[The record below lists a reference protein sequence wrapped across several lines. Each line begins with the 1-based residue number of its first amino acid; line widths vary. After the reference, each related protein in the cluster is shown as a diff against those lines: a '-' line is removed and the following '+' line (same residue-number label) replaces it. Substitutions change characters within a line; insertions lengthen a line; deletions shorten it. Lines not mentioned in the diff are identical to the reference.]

1 MSESA
6 KPRDTKKRLL
16 TREQQAIWRRDNRA
30 SIRGKSK
37 DERKAIKEKMMSQLQ
52 AMSESDR
59 AKVIKDLQS
68 KWDALPEAEK
78 QALKK
83 KGKGGGQGG
92 KAGKRKGKKGGANGD
107 DDDDE

>member
-6 KPRDTKKRLL
+6 KPRERKKRLL
-16 TREQQAIWRRDNRA
+16 TREQQAIWRRENRA
-30 SIRGKSK
+30 SMRGKPK
-37 DERKAIKEKMMSQLQ
+37 GERKAAKEKMLSQLG

-59 AKVIKDLQS
+59 AKLVKDLQS

-83 KGKGGGQGG
+83 KGKEGARAG
-92 KAGKRKGKKGGANGD
+92 GKRKGKKKGGAGGD
-107 DDDDE
+107 DDE